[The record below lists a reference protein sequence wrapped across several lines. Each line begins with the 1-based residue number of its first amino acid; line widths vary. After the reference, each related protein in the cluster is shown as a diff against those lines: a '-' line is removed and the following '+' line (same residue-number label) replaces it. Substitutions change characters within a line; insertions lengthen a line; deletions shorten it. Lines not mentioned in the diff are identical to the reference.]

1 VRDQAEQIA
10 LLKAA
15 AAAAAATGSA
25 PAPPVRRRRAG
36 GVPRRG
42 EDALRGGGAA
52 EQEGAEEKPQQG
64 PGVAHQAE
72 WGPAGAGGGAP
83 EAAAG
88 EAAGAAAGEAAGAGG
103 GGDEVES
110 LGAEALRALLRSER
124 AAAEAEAEVHQ
135 AVADQ
140 VRVLSDSLE
149 DLKDVHHDTIE
160 ALTTAHDAKKELTAA
175 VRALTNEKT
184 TWQARRPARRP
195 PLRVHAP
202 AGDELCAGGGG
213 RWRSLNG
220 CMWSSLTRTS
230 RWLTSS
236 SKLACCMRKR
246 TWRTWSCGARFR
258 SSAGPSTG

>member
-10 LLKAA
+10 LLK

-36 GVPRRG
+36 GVRRRG
-42 EDALRGGGAA
+42 EDAPRGGGAA
-52 EQEGAEEKPQQG
+52 EQEGAEERPQEG
-64 PGVAHQAE
+64 PGGAVVGDPAE
-72 WGPAGAGGGAP
+72 SGPAGACGSGP

-88 EAAGAAAGEAAGAGG
+88 EAAGAGEGG
-103 GGDEVES
+103 GGDEVEA

-160 ALTTAHDAKKELTAA
+160 ALVTAHDAKKELTAA

-202 AGDELCAGGGG
+202 AGAELRAGGGG

-220 CMWSSLTRTS
+220 FMWSSLTRTS

-236 SKLACCMRKR
+236 SKLACCTRKQ